1 MLTRPFTRPL
11 TRGLTRPLLGQGG
24 EPPVPVAPTN
34 VIAPV
39 LSGIPA
45 DGQTLSLSN
54 GSWTGFPDSYTYRYE
69 VNGSPYNGT
78 SNTTLLTGLTDGD
91 EVQGFVTAIND
102 VGSAE
107 AASNILTV
115 VSTGDM
121 LLDDNNDLV
130 LDDESNPIYYT

>member
-1 MLTRPFTRPL
+1 MRALTGDTV
-11 TRGLTRPLLGQGG
+11 
-24 EPPVPVAPTN
+24 EPAAPVN
-34 VIAPV
+34 IATPV
-39 LSGIPA
+39 LSGVPA

-78 SNTTLLTGLTDGD
+78 ANTTLLTGLTDGD

-102 VGSAE
+102 VGSTE